1 MRFRALIMLL
11 FVVAFSC
18 KAKDSTAE
26 GLKNDLKKT
35 MQVYLYQTQVNND
48 SSNVKYKVEDVIYFD
63 DSLRHKYV
71 CEFTVNLKEGFTNK
85 GGVAKP
91 RLDTT
96 GKMKA
101 YISRDLKTVERLY

>member
-1 MRFRALIMLL
+1 MRTRFFSVLIFLI
-11 FVVAFSC
+11 AFSC
-18 KAKDSTAE
+18 KAKDSTPE

-35 MQVYLYQTQVNND
+35 MQDYLYQTQVNND

-63 DSLRHKYV
+63 DSLKNKYI
-71 CEFTVNLKEGFTNK
+71 CEFTVNLKEGFINK
-85 GGVAKP
+85 DGATKP

-101 YISRDLKTVERLY
+101 YVSKDLKTVERLY

>member
-18 KAKDSTAE
+18 KARNSTPE
-26 GLKNDLKKT
+26 GLKSDLKKT
-35 MQVYLYQTQVNND
+35 MQDYLYKTEVNND
-48 SSNVKYKVEDVIYFD
+48 SSNVKYRVEDVIYFD
-63 DSLRHKYV
+63 DSLKNKYV

-85 GGVAKP
+85 DGVAKP

-101 YISRDLKTVERLY
+101 YISRDLKKVERLY

>member
-1 MRFRALIMLL
+1 MRARFFSVFIFLI
-11 FVVAFSC
+11 AFSC
-18 KAKDSTAE
+18 KAKDSTPE
-26 GLKNDLKKT
+26 GLKNDLQKT
-35 MQVYLYQTQVNND
+35 MQDYLYLTQVNND
-48 SSNVKYKVEDVIYFD
+48 SSNVKYKVEDVNYFD
-63 DSLRHKYV
+63 DSLKNKYV

-85 GGVAKP
+85 NGVVKP

>member
-1 MRFRALIMLL
+1 MIARFFSVLIVLI
-11 FVVAFSC
+11 AFSC
-18 KAKDSTAE
+18 KAKDATPE
-26 GLKNDLKKT
+26 GLKSDLKKT
-35 MQVYLYQTQVNND
+35 MQDYLYLTQVNND
-48 SSNVKYKVEDVIYFD
+48 SSNVKYRVEDVIYFD
-63 DSLRHKYV
+63 DSIKKKYV

-85 GGVAKP
+85 DGAAKP